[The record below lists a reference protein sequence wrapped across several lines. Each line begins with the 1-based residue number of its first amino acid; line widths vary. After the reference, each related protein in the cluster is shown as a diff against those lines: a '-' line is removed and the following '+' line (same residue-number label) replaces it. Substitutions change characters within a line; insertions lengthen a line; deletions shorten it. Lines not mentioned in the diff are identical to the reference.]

1 MLQIAAI
8 LDAVTS
14 HAAATGYFDR
24 VTGHEPKAAPG
35 TGITLAAWVQQIGPV
50 PKESGLRIT
59 SGRIELMER
68 IYSNMLSEPQDE
80 IDPNIVEACDGLLTV
95 YSGDFTLGGLV
106 NSIDL
111 LGRAGTPLSARAGY
125 LDQDG
130 YKLRVMDIT
139 LPCIVHDLWEQAA

>member
-1 MLQIAAI
+1 MLNIAAI

-14 HAAATGYFDR
+14 HAAATGYFDH
-24 VTGHEPKAAPG
+24 VTGHEPKNAPG
-35 TGITLAAWVQQIGPV
+35 TGITCAVWVQQVGPV
-50 PKESGLRIT
+50 PKESGLRST

-80 IDPNIVEACDGLLTV
+80 IDPNIVEAVDGLLTV

-106 NSIDL
+106 NSVDL

-125 LDQDG
+125 LDQSG
-130 YKLRVMDIT
+130 THFRVMDVT
-139 LPCIVHDLWEQAA
+139 LPILVHDIWEQSP